1 MKVPNER
8 GYFGSFG
15 GRFVPETLMYALEEL
30 EEEYQKVKED
40 PSFWQGFEYYL
51 REFAGRPTPLY
62 FAKNLTEYAGGA
74 KIYIKREDLLHTGA
88 HKINNTLGQ
97 ALLAKRMG
105 KNRIIAET
113 GAGQHGVATATA
125 CALLGLECVVYMG
138 EEDAQRQ
145 RLNVFRMKLLGAE
158 VRVVKSGSRTLKDAI
173 NEALRDWVANVET
186 THYIIGSVVGP
197 HPFPMMVR
205 DFQSVI
211 GKEAKEQILEKEGK
225 LPKAVVACVG
235 GGSNAMGIF
244 YPFVEDKEVK
254 LVGVEAGGLGLE
266 TGKHSASINA
276 GQVGVLHGMK
286 SFFLQD
292 EEGQILTTH
301 SISAGLD
308 YPGVGPEHAYL
319 FESGRAEYVYAT
331 DQEALEGFKLLSRL
345 EGIIPALEPA
355 HAVLKVVEIAGKLS
369 KEDIVIFNLSGRGDK
384 DMETV
389 MKHLGYKDVAFANVP
404 PSLRDRL
411 AKRLEDK
418 IKDQEVRALALAYFL
433 GEDQGVVPMRVQ
445 SAFLTTGLVHLLV
458 VSGGHLSLLALML
471 RFLAPYR
478 FGLWLALLGVS
489 FYALLLVPSEPPVLR
504 AYLMILASILLLLY
518 GERPNLLGILFVSGG
533 VILLLFPE
541 YVSSYSFWLSF
552 CATLYILLSLREPP
566 RKDVVFLSFWVS
578 FFAFL
583 GTMPI
588 LSLFSFSAPFSILL
602 TPLLSVPF
610 LTFTF
615 YGFLDML
622 TFFSLPAFPLE
633 VMGRFINASVMFFSD
648 FAPMLFFNFSLWEA
662 DP

>member
-40 PSFWQGFEYYL
+40 PSFWQEFEYYL

-62 FAKNLTEYAGGA
+62 FAKNLTEYAEGA

-211 GKEAKEQILEKEGK
+211 GKEAKGQILEKEGK
-225 LPKAVVACVG
+225 LPKVVVACVG

-244 YPFVEDKEVK
+244 YPFVEDEGVR

-369 KEDIVIFNLSGRGDK
+369 KGDIVIFNLSGRGDK

-389 MKHLGYKDVAFANVP
+389 MKHLGG
-404 PSLRDRL
+404 
-411 AKRLEDK
+411 
-418 IKDQEVRALALAYFL
+418 EV
-433 GEDQGVVPMRVQ
+433 
-445 SAFLTTGLVHLLV
+445 
-458 VSGGHLSLLALML
+458 
-471 RFLAPYR
+471 
-478 FGLWLALLGVS
+478 
-489 FYALLLVPSEPPVLR
+489 
-504 AYLMILASILLLLY
+504 
-518 GERPNLLGILFVSGG
+518 
-533 VILLLFPE
+533 
-541 YVSSYSFWLSF
+541 
-552 CATLYILLSLREPP
+552 
-566 RKDVVFLSFWVS
+566 
-578 FFAFL
+578 
-583 GTMPI
+583 
-588 LSLFSFSAPFSILL
+588 
-602 TPLLSVPF
+602 
-610 LTFTF
+610 
-615 YGFLDML
+615 
-622 TFFSLPAFPLE
+622 
-633 VMGRFINASVMFFSD
+633 
-648 FAPMLFFNFSLWEA
+648 
-662 DP
+662 